1 MVNARHQPAR
11 FNVLLTE
18 DRRHADEHWVNQL
31 PRLLEPQGVQAFV
44 ARSGREAV
52 DITMSVRIHAAVVD
66 IATPTEGESVSA
78 GTPGGLWLLEMFRR
92 LPDRPPTVVVN
103 NRLITQRQAQ
113 RLLADALRLGA
124 FSVVN
129 RPNDLDEL
137 LAVFRRLIDRRYR
150 GQWPADGMPGG
161 ATPRAD
167 GTSGINPSDLRGG
180 DAH

>member
-1 MVNARHQPAR
+1 MVNVRLHPAR

-18 DRRHADEHWVNQL
+18 DREQAEEHWVNQL
-31 PRLLEPQGVQAFV
+31 PRLLEPQGVQAYV
-44 ARSGREAV
+44 ARSGKEAV

-66 IATPTEGESVSA
+66 IATPGESSDA
-78 GTPGGLWLLEMFRR
+78 GGLWLLEMFRR

-150 GQWPADGMPGG
+150 GQWPASQD
-161 ATPRAD
+161 D
-167 GTSGINPSDLRGG
+167 GTSGINPSDLRGETP
-180 DAH
+180 